1 MTVLQ
6 LRIIRIKM
14 HTKLLND
21 LLTDRK
27 TVLQKRNTVRWYLK
41 LNAG

>member
-1 MTVLQ
+1 
-6 LRIIRIKM
+6 M

-27 TVLQKRNTVRWYLK
+27 TVLQKRNTVRGI
-41 LNAG
+41 LNSMQDEVTNTRDN